1 MSQQLAAANSV
12 NTTLEGNRRQMMTR
26 HLLQRAHI
34 AEEGELPVPTAH

>member
-12 NTTLEGNRRQMMTR
+12 NTTLEGNSRQMMTR

-34 AEEGELPVPTAH
+34 EEKGSWQLPTAH